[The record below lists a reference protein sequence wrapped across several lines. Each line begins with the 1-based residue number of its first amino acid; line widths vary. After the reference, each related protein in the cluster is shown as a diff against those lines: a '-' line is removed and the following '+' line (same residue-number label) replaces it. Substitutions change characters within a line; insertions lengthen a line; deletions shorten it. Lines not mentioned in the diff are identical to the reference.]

1 MDQVEGAGLVDIG
14 TFVTG
19 RLPRIRF
26 GAGGRREIGNAA
38 ATYGRR
44 ALLVT
49 GRSALRQSEF
59 WPDIEGSLQAAG
71 IEWQAVAVGGEPSPD
86 LVDDAVRRHGQAG
99 IDMVIGLGGGSAMD
113 AAKAIAG
120 LLPSG
125 ASVMDY
131 LEGVGRGVAYTGP
144 AVPWIAVPTTA
155 GTGSEATK
163 NAVISR
169 IGRDG
174 FKKSFRDDQLVAEI
188 ALVDPDLLA
197 TCPRAVAAANATD
210 ALTQLIESFVSAN
223 ANPITDALAWSGLVA
238 VGEGLRPMLDGDPAA
253 AAAGRSRMAYAAL
266 ISGICLAQAGLGSVH
281 GLASPLGATSPIP
294 HGVACGTLLAE
305 ATEINI
311 AALRRRLPDSPALE
325 KYARLGSLFGTAAG
339 DDNQRLRGL
348 VAFLRRLTDDLGL
361 ARLGGYGITAAD
373 IPDLVAAIS
382 PSSMRTNPV
391 SLTGEELDDL
401 LRRRL

>member
-1 MDQVEGAGLVDIG
+1 MDRDDVAGLTD
-14 TFVTG
+14 FASFATG

-26 GAGGRREIGNAA
+26 GAGGRHEIGSAA
-38 ATYGRR
+38 APYGRR

-49 GRSALRQSEF
+49 GRSALRKSAY
-59 WPDIEGSLQAAG
+59 WPEVERSLTSAG
-71 IEWQAVAVGGEPSPD
+71 IEWSAVAVAGEPSPD
-86 LVDDAVRRHGQAG
+86 LVDGAVREYARGG
-99 IDMVIGLGGGSAMD
+99 IDLVIGIGGGSALD

-125 ASVMDY
+125 TSVMDY

-144 AVPWIAVPTTA
+144 ALPWIALPTTA

-169 IGRDG
+169 IGPDG
-174 FKKSFRDDQLVAEI
+174 FKKSFRDDRLVAEVAI
-188 ALVDPDLLA
+188 VDPDLLA

-210 ALTQLIESFVSAN
+210 ALTQLMESFVSSN
-223 ANPITDALAWSGLVA
+223 ANPISDALAWSGLVA
-238 VGEGLRPMLDGDPAA
+238 VRDGLRPMLDGHGAA
-253 AAAGRSRMAYAAL
+253 AAAGRGRMAYAAL

-281 GLASPLGATSPIP
+281 GLASPLGAVSPIP

-311 AALRRRLPDSPALE
+311 VALSERQPDCAALA
-325 KYARLGSLFGTAAG
+325 KYARIGALFGSAG
-339 DDNQRLRGL
+339 RDDDIRREGL
-348 VAFLRRLTDDLGL
+348 VAFLRHLIDDLGL
-361 ARLGGYGITAAD
+361 ARLGRYGITTAD
-373 IPDLVAAIS
+373 VPQLVASVS

-391 SLTGEELDDL
+391 ELTGDELGGL